1 MFVMLAAL
9 TNRAVLCK
17 FNAYIC
23 EIVLGR
29 RESLLVQNKEKLD
42 TLLVESPLP
51 DKIFQCTVSTLCL
64 DQQDVPGHWS
74 ILETRTLS
82 NGKSPY
88 TLRFDKL
95 SNTPAVLVRLRP
107 QKHVVGIQLSLSF
120 RILRGKRKMCWWQE
134 NAAPDIC
141 DPFRNFIRNFCLSR
155 IGRQMQKQNP
165 ARKTYFAFQHRRKSL
180 SDGTLSQR
188 WIHVANRPILDPGCL
203 QRRR

>member
-1 MFVMLAAL
+1 MPNPNPHRLLSTVTYFTCTDLIVNVCYVSG
-9 TNRAVLCK
+9 TNKQGGTLQIQC
-17 FNAYIC
+17 IC

-120 RILRGKRKMCWWQE
+120 RILRGKGKMCW
-134 NAAPDIC
+134 
-141 DPFRNFIRNFCLSR
+141 
-155 IGRQMQKQNP
+155 
-165 ARKTYFAFQHRRKSL
+165 
-180 SDGTLSQR
+180 
-188 WIHVANRPILDPGCL
+188 
-203 QRRR
+203 